1 MSGFRAIHID
11 HVELFVPDRHE
22 AAAWYERVLGLTVLA
37 EYQGW
42 ALDSRGPLMISG
54 DGGSS
59 KLALFEGARAPGPGG
74 GFHRVAFRLGAQTFM
89 ECLRRLGELRVQDSR
104 GRRIAW
110 DSVVDH
116 EKAYSVYFS
125 DPYGHPL
132 EVTTYDHEAV
142 RVGLATSR
150 TADRRSPEGPGLR

>member
-74 GFHRVAFRLGAQTFM
+74 GFHRVAFRLDAQTFM
-89 ECLRRLGELRVQDSR
+89 ECLRRLGELRVRTRAAGASR
-104 GRRIAW
+104 GTPWSTMRRRTP
-110 DSVVDH
+110 S
-116 EKAYSVYFS
+116 
-125 DPYGHPL
+125 
-132 EVTTYDHEAV
+132 
-142 RVGLATSR
+142 TSR
-150 TADRRSPEGPGLR
+150 IRTVIPWKSRRTTTKPSA